1 MLIEDTEENHIHR
14 MDLTDE
20 EVQRNSFQKAK
31 NEYQTEDKEVLG
43 LEINTM
49 IKILYNVFCIQG
61 WYHVMRKKKNEGF
74 DALVNISSIVCTVM
88 FWFCIKM
95 LPFHSWFDIFM
106 EGREEVK
113 VIKDI
118 ICYFIAIDKFV
129 VIFKFSVTLT

>member
-1 MLIEDTEENHIHR
+1 MLIEDTDENKENHIHR

-61 WYHVMRKKKNEGF
+61 GYHVMRKKKE
-74 DALVNISSIVCTVM
+74 
-88 FWFCIKM
+88 
-95 LPFHSWFDIFM
+95 
-106 EGREEVK
+106 
-113 VIKDI
+113 
-118 ICYFIAIDKFV
+118 
-129 VIFKFSVTLT
+129 